1 MSTSDLRGRPPQPPG
16 RVRRVDAGPTPD
28 RHPSVR
34 WPDERRP
41 QPRPV
46 GGRAAPRSAELRRRM
61 RQVTHPGP
69 APVRRPASGAGRWS
83 PGPSPTRRPAPGP
96 SSPAGAGRVRSSS
109 TADLLDPWQLDDARL
124 GSRTRPRRNRQG
136 VEANARLTAM
146 TGSVIFVL
154 LAIEGLTILR
164 VTPLLGIHVF
174 VGMLMVPFVLVK
186 IGSTTWRFAKYYLGN
201 PEYRRRGPPPP
212 TLRLIGPIVVVLT
225 LAVLVSG
232 IALLVAPTG
241 WRTGL
246 LLLHKVTFVVWLI
259 FMALHVLGHIAET
272 ARLAPRDWL
281 ERSYAQVRGA
291 KGRQWLL
298 ATAVVVGLVVAA
310 VMLRDVGPWLALGR
324 G

>member
-1 MSTSDLRGRPPQPPG
+1 MSTSDLRGRPPRPPG

-61 RQVTHPGP
+61 REVTRPGP
-69 APVRRPASGAGRWS
+69 APVRRPAPGAGRPA
-83 PGPSPTRRPAPGP
+83 PGPSPARRPAPGP
-96 SSPAGAGRVRSSS
+96 SFPAGAGRARSSS
-109 TADLLDPWQLDDARL
+109 AADLLDPRQLDDARL
-124 GSRTRPRRNRQG
+124 VARARPRRGRQG

-232 IALLVAPTG
+232 IALLVGPTG

-246 LLLHKVTFVVWLI
+246 LLLHKATFVVWLI

-310 VMLRDVGPWLALGR
+310 VMVRDVGPWLTLGR